1 MDILR
6 ELYSVIQDRKEHP
19 VEGSYTN
26 YLFDK
31 GTDKISKK
39 LGEEAVEVVIAAS
52 QRDRKATIQEIADL
66 EYHLLVLMA
75 DRGITLDDVETE
87 RVHPVR
93 KCVCVC
99 DEKCDRCRV
108 GCNAHDTPLSNV
120 SFTPYHTWA
129 QAAVPNL

>member
-1 MDILR
+1 VEEKEKGLVVVEPEQETSLATVLND
-6 ELYSVIQDRKEHP
+6 LYNVIQERQLNP

-66 EYHLLVLMA
+66 EYHLLVLMV
-75 DRGITLDDVETE
+75 DRGITLDDVEAE
-87 RVHPVR
+87 LRSR
-93 KCVCVC
+93 
-99 DEKCDRCRV
+99 R
-108 GCNAHDTPLSNV
+108 S
-120 SFTPYHTWA
+120 
-129 QAAVPNL
+129 

>member
-1 MDILR
+1 MDIFK
-6 ELYSVIQDRKEHP
+6 ELYSVITDRKANP

-66 EYHLLVLMA
+66 QYHVLVLMA
-75 DRGITLDDVETE
+75 DQGITPDDVEAE
-87 RVHPVR
+87 LRSR
-93 KCVCVC
+93 
-99 DEKCDRCRV
+99 R
-108 GCNAHDTPLSNV
+108 S
-120 SFTPYHTWA
+120 
-129 QAAVPNL
+129 

>member
-6 ELYSVIQDRKEHP
+6 ELYSVIMDRKEHP

-75 DRGITLDDVETE
+75 DRGITIDDVEAE
-87 RVHPVR
+87 LRSR
-93 KCVCVC
+93 
-99 DEKCDRCRV
+99 R
-108 GCNAHDTPLSNV
+108 S
-120 SFTPYHTWA
+120 
-129 QAAVPNL
+129 

>member
-1 MDILR
+1 MDIFR
-6 ELYSVIQDRKEHP
+6 ELYSVIMDRKEHP

-87 RVHPVR
+87 LRSR
-93 KCVCVC
+93 
-99 DEKCDRCRV
+99 R
-108 GCNAHDTPLSNV
+108 S
-120 SFTPYHTWA
+120 
-129 QAAVPNL
+129 

>member
-6 ELYSVIQDRKEHP
+6 ELYSVIIDRKEHP

-87 RVHPVR
+87 LRSR
-93 KCVCVC
+93 
-99 DEKCDRCRV
+99 R
-108 GCNAHDTPLSNV
+108 S
-120 SFTPYHTWA
+120 
-129 QAAVPNL
+129 

>member
-6 ELYSVIQDRKEHP
+6 ELYSVIMDRKDHP

-26 YLFDK
+26 YLFEK

-87 RVHPVR
+87 LRSR
-93 KCVCVC
+93 
-99 DEKCDRCRV
+99 R
-108 GCNAHDTPLSNV
+108 S
-120 SFTPYHTWA
+120 
-129 QAAVPNL
+129 

>member
-1 MDILR
+1 MDIMS
-6 ELYSVIQDRKEHP
+6 ELYSVILDRKEHP

-75 DRGITLDDVETE
+75 DRGITLDDVEAE
-87 RVHPVR
+87 LRSR
-93 KCVCVC
+93 
-99 DEKCDRCRV
+99 R
-108 GCNAHDTPLSNV
+108 G
-120 SFTPYHTWA
+120 
-129 QAAVPNL
+129 

>member
-52 QRDRKATIQEIADL
+52 QRDKKATIQEIADL

-75 DRGITLDDVETE
+75 DRGITLDDVEAE
-87 RVHPVR
+87 LRSR
-93 KCVCVC
+93 
-99 DEKCDRCRV
+99 R
-108 GCNAHDTPLSNV
+108 G
-120 SFTPYHTWA
+120 
-129 QAAVPNL
+129 

>member
-52 QRDRKATIQEIADL
+52 QRDKKATIQEIADL

-87 RVHPVR
+87 LRSR
-93 KCVCVC
+93 
-99 DEKCDRCRV
+99 R
-108 GCNAHDTPLSNV
+108 S
-120 SFTPYHTWA
+120 
-129 QAAVPNL
+129 

>member
-6 ELYSVIQDRKEHP
+6 ELYSVILDRKEHP

-26 YLFDK
+26 YLFEK

-87 RVHPVR
+87 LRSR
-93 KCVCVC
+93 
-99 DEKCDRCRV
+99 R
-108 GCNAHDTPLSNV
+108 G
-120 SFTPYHTWA
+120 
-129 QAAVPNL
+129 

>member
-75 DRGITLDDVETE
+75 DRGDRGITLDDVETE
-87 RVHPVR
+87 LRSR
-93 KCVCVC
+93 
-99 DEKCDRCRV
+99 R
-108 GCNAHDTPLSNV
+108 S
-120 SFTPYHTWA
+120 
-129 QAAVPNL
+129 

>member
-1 MDILR
+1 MDIMR
-6 ELYSVIQDRKEHP
+6 ELYSVIMDRKEHP

-75 DRGITLDDVETE
+75 DRGITLDDIETE
-87 RVHPVR
+87 LRSR
-93 KCVCVC
+93 
-99 DEKCDRCRV
+99 R
-108 GCNAHDTPLSNV
+108 S
-120 SFTPYHTWA
+120 
-129 QAAVPNL
+129 

>member
-6 ELYSVIQDRKEHP
+6 ELYSVILDRKEHP

-26 YLFDK
+26 YLFEK

-39 LGEEAVEVVIAAS
+39 LGAEAVEVVIAAS

-87 RVHPVR
+87 LRSR
-93 KCVCVC
+93 
-99 DEKCDRCRV
+99 R
-108 GCNAHDTPLSNV
+108 G
-120 SFTPYHTWA
+120 
-129 QAAVPNL
+129 

>member
-1 MDILR
+1 MDIFR
-6 ELYSVIQDRKEHP
+6 ELYSVIMDRKEHP

-75 DRGITLDDVETE
+75 DRGITLDDVEAE
-87 RVHPVR
+87 LRSR
-93 KCVCVC
+93 
-99 DEKCDRCRV
+99 R
-108 GCNAHDTPLSNV
+108 
-120 SFTPYHTWA
+120 
-129 QAAVPNL
+129 

>member
-6 ELYSVIQDRKEHP
+6 ELYSVIIDRKEHP

-39 LGEEAVEVVIAAS
+39 LGGEAVEVVIAAS

-87 RVHPVR
+87 LRSR
-93 KCVCVC
+93 
-99 DEKCDRCRV
+99 R
-108 GCNAHDTPLSNV
+108 S
-120 SFTPYHTWA
+120 
-129 QAAVPNL
+129 

>member
-1 MDILR
+1 MDIFK
-6 ELYSVIQDRKEHP
+6 ELYSVITDRKANP

-75 DRGITLDDVETE
+75 DRGITLDDIETE
-87 RVHPVR
+87 LRSR
-93 KCVCVC
+93 
-99 DEKCDRCRV
+99 R
-108 GCNAHDTPLSNV
+108 G
-120 SFTPYHTWA
+120 
-129 QAAVPNL
+129 

>member
-39 LGEEAVEVVIAAS
+39 LGEEAVEVVIASS

-87 RVHPVR
+87 LRSR
-93 KCVCVC
+93 
-99 DEKCDRCRV
+99 R
-108 GCNAHDTPLSNV
+108 S
-120 SFTPYHTWA
+120 
-129 QAAVPNL
+129 

>member
-6 ELYSVIQDRKEHP
+6 ELYSVILDRKDHP

-75 DRGITLDDVETE
+75 DRGITLDDIEAE
-87 RVHPVR
+87 LRSR
-93 KCVCVC
+93 
-99 DEKCDRCRV
+99 R
-108 GCNAHDTPLSNV
+108 S
-120 SFTPYHTWA
+120 
-129 QAAVPNL
+129 

>member
-1 MDILR
+1 MDIMR
-6 ELYSVIQDRKEHP
+6 ELYSVILDRKEHP

-75 DRGITLDDVETE
+75 DRGITLDDVEAE
-87 RVHPVR
+87 LRSR
-93 KCVCVC
+93 
-99 DEKCDRCRV
+99 R
-108 GCNAHDTPLSNV
+108 S
-120 SFTPYHTWA
+120 
-129 QAAVPNL
+129 

>member
-1 MDILR
+1 MDIMR
-6 ELYSVIQDRKEHP
+6 ELYSVILDRKEHP

-75 DRGITLDDVETE
+75 DRGITLDDIETE
-87 RVHPVR
+87 LRSR
-93 KCVCVC
+93 
-99 DEKCDRCRV
+99 R
-108 GCNAHDTPLSNV
+108 G
-120 SFTPYHTWA
+120 
-129 QAAVPNL
+129 

>member
-1 MDILR
+1 MDIMR
-6 ELYSVIQDRKEHP
+6 ELYSVILDRKEHP
-19 VEGSYTN
+19 VEGSYIN

-75 DRGITLDDVETE
+75 DRGITLDDVEAE
-87 RVHPVR
+87 LRSR
-93 KCVCVC
+93 
-99 DEKCDRCRV
+99 R
-108 GCNAHDTPLSNV
+108 G
-120 SFTPYHTWA
+120 
-129 QAAVPNL
+129 

>member
-1 MDILR
+1 MDIMR
-6 ELYSVIQDRKEHP
+6 ELYSVIKDRQQHP

-87 RVHPVR
+87 LRSR
-93 KCVCVC
+93 
-99 DEKCDRCRV
+99 R
-108 GCNAHDTPLSNV
+108 S
-120 SFTPYHTWA
+120 
-129 QAAVPNL
+129 

>member
-6 ELYSVIQDRKEHP
+6 ELYSVILDRKEHP
-19 VEGSYTN
+19 VEGCYTN
-26 YLFDK
+26 YLFEK

-75 DRGITLDDVETE
+75 DRGITLDDVEAE
-87 RVHPVR
+87 LRSR
-93 KCVCVC
+93 
-99 DEKCDRCRV
+99 R
-108 GCNAHDTPLSNV
+108 S
-120 SFTPYHTWA
+120 
-129 QAAVPNL
+129 

>member
-75 DRGITLDDVETE
+75 DRGITLDDIEAE
-87 RVHPVR
+87 LRSR
-93 KCVCVC
+93 
-99 DEKCDRCRV
+99 R
-108 GCNAHDTPLSNV
+108 G
-120 SFTPYHTWA
+120 
-129 QAAVPNL
+129 

>member
-6 ELYSVIQDRKEHP
+6 ELYSVILDRKEHP

-75 DRGITLDDVETE
+75 DRGITLDDIEAE
-87 RVHPVR
+87 LRSR
-93 KCVCVC
+93 
-99 DEKCDRCRV
+99 R
-108 GCNAHDTPLSNV
+108 G
-120 SFTPYHTWA
+120 
-129 QAAVPNL
+129 